1 MWIDVETLD
10 DLLNF
15 QMVADTAA
23 KVIESAGDQPISIG
37 VSGDWGAGK
46 SSLSKMIV
54 ESLRKNSSGTKYI
67 FIEFDAWLYQGFDDA
82 KMALL
87 QKVSDCL
94 FEEAKNDKKL
104 LEKVKDFAKRINL
117 LRMGKMLAPVLGS
130 AIVGGVIGGPVGAV
144 ITAVGNI
151 AKSGFSPNSDDL
163 IALETAYQSL
173 SPQLSGLLMERSGKS
188 IPNEIS
194 EIRAQ
199 FGDILKD
206 LKSKLVVVVDDLDRC
221 LPSTS
226 ISTLEAI
233 RLLLFMP
240 NTAFIIAADE
250 QMIRNAVRTH
260 FGDND
265 LPTDLVTSY
274 FDKLIQVPIR
284 MPRLGTNEVKAYL
297 MLLFAQ
303 NKVQE
308 GILCQS
314 VYQNAKESLATAL
327 KQAWSKEITFKVL
340 EEAFGENAHAIQPEI
355 ELADQLAWILVNS
368 DKIRGNPRLIKRFLN
383 DLMIRKSIAE
393 AHGIT
398 VSFDDQVK
406 IQLFERCASPRAYQ
420 FLLSS
425 ISHIDGKIG
434 YLSAL
439 ETSVQAREDKIN
451 YPDESWNDSFVRG
464 WLELKPNLGDTDFR
478 PLVYLC
484 RDHDVLRY
492 GQDELSP
499 EGLKLFEFLKANSR
513 YDVSLVERIKG
524 LGESE
529 AKRVFTRMKKV
540 VRTKQWESKSVI
552 ALLHLPKAFPSFQE
566 QFIILLQEI
575 PGEKRAAGMI
585 PHLASCD
592 WCATLVKEWNNDP
605 KTPEQTKLAIKANVN
620 GG

>member
-1 MWIDVETLD
+1 
-10 DLLNF
+10 
-15 QMVADTAA
+15 MV
-23 KVIESAGDQPISIG
+23 INSAGNQPISIG

-130 AIVGGVIGGPVGAV
+130 AMVGGVIGGPVGAI
-144 ITAVGNI
+144 ITAVGSI

-163 IALETAYQSL
+163 MALETAYQSL
-173 SPQLSGLLMERSGKS
+173 SPQLSGLLMERSEKS

-199 FGDILKD
+199 FSDILTA
-206 LKSKLVVVVDDLDRC
+206 LNSKLVVVVDDLDRC

-240 NTAFIIAADE
+240 NTAFIVAADE
-250 QMIRNAVRTH
+250 QMIRNAVKTH
-260 FGDND
+260 FGDNN

-284 MPRLGTNEVKAYL
+284 VPRLGTNEVKAYL
-297 MLLFAQ
+297 MLLLAE

-308 GILCQS
+308 GILGQS
-314 VYQNAKESLATAL
+314 VYQNAKKSLATAL
-327 KQAWSKEITFKVL
+327 KQAWSEEITFKVL
-340 EEAFGENAHAIQPEI
+340 EEAFGENAQAIQPEI

-406 IQLFERCASPRAYQ
+406 IQLFERCASPRAYE

-451 YPDESWNDSFVRG
+451 YPDESWNNSFVRG

-540 VRTKQWESKSVI
+540 VRTKQWDSKSVI
-552 ALLHLPKAFPSFQE
+552 ASFHLPKAFPSFQE

-575 PGEKRAAGMI
+575 PEDKRAAGMI
-585 PHLASCD
+585 PHLANCD
-592 WCATLVKEWNNDP
+592 WCSTLVEEWNNDP
-605 KTPEQTKLAIKANVN
+605 KTPEQTKRAIKANVN